1 MLLYT
6 FESIKYSPYTAI
18 YMNPSDR
25 KHKLQFWKI
34 TYAINGQSEIVI
46 NGEKKPLRNNTLLF
60 VKPTDILQ
68 NTNFTPPHEYKHRDI
83 YISDERLQE
92 ICQTLPVNPYKK
104 LLKRTVYLN
113 VSRLQTDN
121 LEFLLNSF
129 PLNSEEKNPQLDTLH
144 QTVIINCLMMFIQ
157 STMSSP
163 KPPAW
168 LVEIA
173 DRVTLDEYLQND
185 VSYFLRNLNYS
196 KRHVCRSFQ
205 KYYGMTPTEYL
216 TKAKIVQSTNYLMD
230 KRLLIVDIAQRLG
243 FSTQSGFIKAFKAYF
258 NISPNAWRK
267 KYLTDKHTALVS
279 KFGETE
285 DI

>member
-1 MLLYT
+1 M
-6 FESIKYSPYTAI
+6 FFI
-18 YMNPSDR
+18 R
-25 KHKLQFWKI
+25 K
-34 TYAINGQSEIVI
+34 
-46 NGEKKPLRNNTLLF
+46 
-60 VKPTDILQ
+60 
-68 NTNFTPPHEYKHRDI
+68 
-83 YISDERLQE
+83 
-92 ICQTLPVNPYKK
+92 
-104 LLKRTVYLN
+104 
-113 VSRLQTDN
+113 
-121 LEFLLNSF
+121 
-129 PLNSEEKNPQLDTLH
+129 LDTLH

-157 STMSSP
+157 STMSSL